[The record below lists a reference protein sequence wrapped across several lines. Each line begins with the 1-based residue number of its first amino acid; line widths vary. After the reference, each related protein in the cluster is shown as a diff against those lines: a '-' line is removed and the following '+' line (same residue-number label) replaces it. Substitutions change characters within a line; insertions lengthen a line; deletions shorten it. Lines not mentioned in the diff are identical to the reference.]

1 MASGFGVRAVRSLGQ
16 AARISS
22 GRKLCP
28 ACLVFRDIHARQYN
42 HGPSSR
48 QARSSEFAPAPLK
61 PAKAA
66 PKAKVADS
74 LLRAQ
79 FQTIFHNPTT
89 TIDAHQALHAAYPL
103 IFRRNIRALLDPH
116 TKTIPLI
123 VAPLLQQ
130 PDATDEERR
139 QALVL
144 LGHCYGKVTVDLL
157 FVGPEVQ
164 HVAEVFA
171 WGLMLEAS
179 RRQHPLNE
187 DEDEREKWR
196 MLRDMLESV
205 LKRLANN
212 GATPVL
218 QAPIVAAWVV
228 LRSKTGAPVDGP
240 VVPVPENCVYVWPPQ
255 ASIEAYL
262 SKVIPAGETVD
273 SYKKEIETLTLLGK
287 SEAIAD
293 RIPRSKDALDT
304 ELMSMRSRG
313 DWLGIMNLWGRVQ
326 AGMRDGAVVPHGG
339 GGGSGQGGILDPS
352 PDVRFP
358 VLASFLLAFKRPFA
372 RSSSG
377 TIIHPPPKSF
387 NTYAAQV
394 LAKCPRPLPRTIAYT
409 LIFLRVRPDDNAGLR
424 AGHEVMSLDMDERRD
439 AGENALENL
448 KATWKETGE
457 RDLKMY
463 LMYIEGLG
471 RLGDLHGLQ
480 QAWNELVRD
489 DECRRMYLQEER
501 LSSKAPFPPIHALN
515 QMISACL
522 LIPTEGP
529 PLALD
534 LFSQAS
540 RPDSAIPC
548 NLITINTVLRH
559 YAREANIEAMSALF
573 SKAGEL
579 GLEPDVVTYTT
590 LVQGLLRA
598 RRLDLAK
605 GAMDAMQKQGIVPN
619 ERMCSMLIADLAK
632 PGTRVGL
639 EHAEEML
646 KLMHQ
651 KNMQTNEVTWTALA
665 SGYFRGGWEAD
676 GWEAL
681 ARMNRLGIKMHRV
694 GYNMLL
700 KQAAGS
706 IDSYGG
712 DADVETVMKL
722 WRRMLHDGVVPNSDS
737 YLIVLTKLVQ
747 TDRRKEIEEIM
758 REMRQRGFRPEKGAL
773 VRIVESINRRR

>member
-16 AARISS
+16 TARISS
-22 GRKLCP
+22 GRKHCP
-28 ACLVFRDIHARQYN
+28 ACLVFRDIQARQYN

-89 TIDAHQALHAAYPL
+89 SIDSRQALLAAYPL
-103 IFRRNIRALLDPH
+103 VFRRNIRPLLDAH
-116 TKTIPLI
+116 IKTIPLI
-123 VAPLLQQ
+123 VAPILQQ
-130 PDATDEERR
+130 ADATDEERR

-144 LGHCYGKVTVDLL
+144 L
-157 FVGPEVQ
+157 
-164 HVAEVFA
+164 
-171 WGLMLEAS
+171 
-179 RRQHPLNE
+179 
-187 DEDEREKWR
+187 
-196 MLRDMLESV
+196 
-205 LKRLANN
+205 
-212 GATPVL
+212 
-218 QAPIVAAWVV
+218 AWVV
-228 LRSKTGAPVDGP
+228 LRSKTGGTLTTGPVDSAIL
-240 VVPVPENCVYVWPPQ
+240 PENCVYVWPPQ

-273 SYKKEIETLTLLGK
+273 SYKKEIETLLGK
-287 SEAIAD
+287 TSGAIAD

-304 ELMSMRSRG
+304 ELMSMRNRG
-313 DWLGIMNLWGRVQ
+313 DWVGIMNLWGRVQ
-326 AGMRDGAVVPHGG
+326 AGMRDGDGDG
-339 GGGSGQGGILDPS
+339 SGDGEGSGQGGILDPS
-352 PDVRFP
+352 PKVRFP

-372 RSSSG
+372 RSTSSLASG
-377 TIIHPPPKSF
+377 TIVHPPPKSF

-409 LIFLRVRPDDNAGLR
+409 LIFLRVRPDDNPGLR

-448 KATWKETGE
+448 KATWRETGE

-471 RLGDLHGLQ
+471 RLGDLNGLQ

-529 PLALD
+529 SLALD

-579 GLEPDVVTYTT
+579 GLQPDVVTYTT

-706 IDSYGG
+706 IDSNGG

-722 WRRMLHDGVVPNSDS
+722 WRRMLHDGVIPNSDS
-737 YLIVLTKLVQ
+737 YLIVLTKMVQ
-747 TDRRKEIEEIM
+747 MDRKKEIEEIM

>member
-1 MASGFGVRAVRSLGQ
+1 M
-16 AARISS
+16 
-22 GRKLCP
+22 
-28 ACLVFRDIHARQYN
+28 
-42 HGPSSR
+42 
-48 QARSSEFAPAPLK
+48 
-61 PAKAA
+61 
-66 PKAKVADS
+66 
-74 LLRAQ
+74 
-79 FQTIFHNPTT
+79 
-89 TIDAHQALHAAYPL
+89 
-103 IFRRNIRALLDPH
+103 
-116 TKTIPLI
+116 
-123 VAPLLQQ
+123 
-130 PDATDEERR
+130 
-139 QALVL
+139 
-144 LGHCYGKVTVDLL
+144 DLL
-157 FVGPEVQ
+157 FVGPDVQ

-179 RRQHPLNE
+179 RYRHHMDLN
-187 DEDEREKWR
+187 EDEREKWR

-228 LRSKTGAPVDGP
+228 LRSKDGDP
-240 VVPVPENCVYVWPPQ
+240 SRVPVGENCVYVWPPQ

-273 SYKKEIETLTLLGK
+273 SYKKEIETLLGK

-326 AGMRDGAVVPHGG
+326 AGMRDGDGAAVQH
-339 GGGSGQGGILDPS
+339 GGGSGQGGILDLS

-377 TIIHPPPKSF
+377 TIVHPPPKSF

-501 LSSKAPFPPIHALN
+501 LCEFFFFSFFLFFWVAVLLKTKRNSIQSSLPTHPRTQPNDL
-515 QMISACL
+515 CL
-522 LIPTEGP
+522 PTHP
-529 PLALD
+529 YRRP
-534 LFSQAS
+534 SSRS
-540 RPDSAIPC
+540 RP
-548 NLITINTVLRH
+548 
-559 YAREANIEAMSALF
+559 LF
-573 SKAGEL
+573 PSVS
-579 GLEPDVVTYTT
+579 P
-590 LVQGLLRA
+590 
-598 RRLDLAK
+598 
-605 GAMDAMQKQGIVPN
+605 
-619 ERMCSMLIADLAK
+619 
-632 PGTRVGL
+632 
-639 EHAEEML
+639 
-646 KLMHQ
+646 
-651 KNMQTNEVTWTALA
+651 
-665 SGYFRGGWEAD
+665 
-676 GWEAL
+676 
-681 ARMNRLGIKMHRV
+681 RLGDTM
-694 GYNMLL
+694 
-700 KQAAGS
+700 
-706 IDSYGG
+706 
-712 DADVETVMKL
+712 
-722 WRRMLHDGVVPNSDS
+722 
-737 YLIVLTKLVQ
+737 
-747 TDRRKEIEEIM
+747 
-758 REMRQRGFRPEKGAL
+758 
-773 VRIVESINRRR
+773 

>member
-1 MASGFGVRAVRSLGQ
+1 MASGLGVRAVRSLGQ
-16 AARISS
+16 AGGISS
-22 GRKLCP
+22 GRRLCP
-28 ACLVFRDIHARQYN
+28 ACLVFRDIQARQYN

-48 QARSSEFAPAPLK
+48 QARSSEFAPTPLK
-61 PAKAA
+61 PTKSA
-66 PKAKVADS
+66 PKVKVADS

-79 FQTIFHNPTT
+79 FQTIFHNPTKS
-89 TIDAHQALHAAYPL
+89 IDSHQALHAAYPL
-103 IFRRNIRALLDPH
+103 IFRRNIRPLLDPH
-116 TKTIPLI
+116 TKTIPLL
-123 VAPLLQQ
+123 VAPILQQ
-130 PDATDEERR
+130 ADTTDEERR

-144 LGHCYGKVTVDLL
+144 LGHCYGKVAVDLL
-157 FVGPEVQ
+157 FMGPEVQ

-171 WGLMLEAS
+171 WGLMLEAN
-179 RRQHPLNE
+179 RFNN
-187 DEDEREKWR
+187 DREK
-196 MLRDMLESV
+196 LPVLQDILEPV

-228 LRSKTGAPVDGP
+228 LRSKTGTST
-240 VVPVPENCVYVWPPQ
+240 VPGNAYIWPPQ
-255 ASIEAYL
+255 ASIAEYL
-262 SKVIPAGETVD
+262 GKVIPAGETVD
-273 SYKKEIETLTLLGK
+273 SYRNEIETLLGK
-287 SEAIAD
+287 SEEIAD
-293 RIPRSKDALDT
+293 RIPRSKDALDS
-304 ELMSMRSRG
+304 ELASMRNRG
-313 DWLGIMNLWGRVQ
+313 DWSGIINLWGRVR
-326 AGMRDGAVVPHGG
+326 AGMRDGAVQRQV
-339 GGGSGQGGILDPS
+339 GILDPS
-352 PDVRFP
+352 PEVRFP
-358 VLASFLLAFKRPFA
+358 VLASFLLAFKRPFV
-372 RSSSG
+372 RSASLSV
-377 TIIHPPPKSF
+377 IINPPPTSF
-387 NTYAAQV
+387 NTCASQV

-409 LIFLRVRPDDNAGLR
+409 LIFLRVRPDDNVGLR
-424 AGHEVMSLDMDERRD
+424 AGHEVMSLDMDERSD
-439 AGENALENL
+439 ASENALENL

-463 LMYIEGLG
+463 MMYIEGLG

-480 QAWNELVRD
+480 QAWNELVI
-489 DECRRMYLQEER
+489 DEECKKIYLHEER
-501 LSSKAPFPPIHALN
+501 LPSKASFPPIHALN

-522 LIPTEGP
+522 LIPNDGP

-573 SKAGEL
+573 NKAGEL
-579 GLEPDVVTYTT
+579 KLQPDVVTYTT

-681 ARMNRLGIKMHRV
+681 ARMNRLGIKLHRV

-700 KQAAGS
+700 KQATGS
-706 IDSYGG
+706 VDSNGG
-712 DADVETVMKL
+712 DDDVETIMKL
-722 WRRMLHDGVVPNSDS
+722 WRRMLHDGVIPNSDS

-747 TDRRKEIEEIM
+747 MDRRKEIEEVM

-773 VRIVESINRRR
+773 VRIVESISRRR

>member
-1 MASGFGVRAVRSLGQ
+1 M
-16 AARISS
+16 
-22 GRKLCP
+22 
-28 ACLVFRDIHARQYN
+28 
-42 HGPSSR
+42 
-48 QARSSEFAPAPLK
+48 
-61 PAKAA
+61 
-66 PKAKVADS
+66 
-74 LLRAQ
+74 LRAQ

-89 TIDAHQALHAAYPL
+89 TIDARQALHAAYPL
-103 IFRRNIRALLDPH
+103 VFRRNIRALLDAH

-123 VAPLLQQ
+123 VAPILQQ
-130 PDATDEERR
+130 ADATDEERR

-144 LGHCYGKVTVDLL
+144 LGHCYGKIAVDLL

-179 RRQHPLNE
+179 RHRQHVNVNVN
-187 DEDEREKWR
+187 EDEREKWR

-218 QAPIVAAWVV
+218 PAPIVAAWVV
-228 LRSKTGAPVDGP
+228 LRSKTGGPSTGP
-240 VVPVPENCVYVWPPQ
+240 VVPENCVYVWPTQ

-273 SYKKEIETLTLLGK
+273 SYKKEIETLLGK

-304 ELMSMRSRG
+304 ELMSMRNRG

-326 AGMRDGAVVPHGG
+326 AGMRDGEGEGAGAGQPH
-339 GGGSGQGGILDPS
+339 GGGSGQVGILDPS

-372 RSSSG
+372 RSTSSSASSSPPASA
-377 TIIHPPPKSF
+377 TIVHPPPKSF

-471 RLGDLHGLQ
+471 RLGDLHGLK

-501 LSSKAPFPPIHALN
+501 LCEFSFFFFFFFFGH
-515 QMISACL
+515 MF
-522 LIPTEGP
+522 TE
-529 PLALD
+529 
-534 LFSQAS
+534 
-540 RPDSAIPC
+540 
-548 NLITINTVLRH
+548 N
-559 YAREANIEAMSALF
+559 
-573 SKAGEL
+573 
-579 GLEPDVVTYTT
+579 
-590 LVQGLLRA
+590 
-598 RRLDLAK
+598 
-605 GAMDAMQKQGIVPN
+605 
-619 ERMCSMLIADLAK
+619 
-632 PGTRVGL
+632 
-639 EHAEEML
+639 
-646 KLMHQ
+646 
-651 KNMQTNEVTWTALA
+651 
-665 SGYFRGGWEAD
+665 
-676 GWEAL
+676 
-681 ARMNRLGIKMHRV
+681 
-694 GYNMLL
+694 
-700 KQAAGS
+700 
-706 IDSYGG
+706 
-712 DADVETVMKL
+712 
-722 WRRMLHDGVVPNSDS
+722 
-737 YLIVLTKLVQ
+737 
-747 TDRRKEIEEIM
+747 
-758 REMRQRGFRPEKGAL
+758 
-773 VRIVESINRRR
+773 

>member
-22 GRKLCP
+22 GRKHCP
-28 ACLVFRDIHARQYN
+28 ACLVFRDIQARQYN

-89 TIDAHQALHAAYPL
+89 SIDSRQALLAAYPL
-103 IFRRNIRALLDPH
+103 VFRRNIRPLLDAH

-123 VAPLLQQ
+123 VAPILQQ
-130 PDATDEERR
+130 ADATDEERR

-144 LGHCYGKVTVDLL
+144 L
-157 FVGPEVQ
+157 
-164 HVAEVFA
+164 
-171 WGLMLEAS
+171 
-179 RRQHPLNE
+179 
-187 DEDEREKWR
+187 
-196 MLRDMLESV
+196 
-205 LKRLANN
+205 
-212 GATPVL
+212 
-218 QAPIVAAWVV
+218 AWVV
-228 LRSKTGAPVDGP
+228 LRSKTGGTLTTGPADGAIL
-240 VVPVPENCVYVWPPQ
+240 PENCVYVWPPQ

-273 SYKKEIETLTLLGK
+273 SYKKEIETLLGK
-287 SEAIAD
+287 TSGAIAD
-293 RIPRSKDALDT
+293 RIPWSKDALDT

-313 DWLGIMNLWGRVQ
+313 DWVGIMNLWGRVQ
-326 AGMRDGAVVPHGG
+326 AGMGDGE
-339 GGGSGQGGILDPS
+339 GSGQGGILDPS
-352 PDVRFP
+352 PKVRFP

-372 RSSSG
+372 RSTSSLASG
-377 TIIHPPPKSF
+377 TIVHPPPKSF

-409 LIFLRVRPDDNAGLR
+409 LIFLRVRPDDNPGLR

-448 KATWKETGE
+448 KATWRETGE

-471 RLGDLHGLQ
+471 RLGDLNGLQ

-579 GLEPDVVTYTT
+579 GLQPDVVTYTT

-706 IDSYGG
+706 IDSNGG

-722 WRRMLHDGVVPNSDS
+722 WRRMLHDGVIPNSDS
-737 YLIVLTKLVQ
+737 YLIVLTKMVQ
-747 TDRRKEIEEIM
+747 MDRKKEIEEIM